1 MTVATET
8 SNLVDRVRATRQA
21 AQTLAISSTEARNLA
36 LGAIADALEAG
47 AERILAANALDLNVA
62 AEMVAAGE
70 LAAAAYAR
78 LKLDAPKVAGMA
90 AGVRDVMKLAD
101 PVNVTH
107 WKRELDTGLIL
118 ERRTCPLGVLG
129 VIFESRPDAVPQISA
144 LALKTGNGV
153 VLKGGKEAAHS
164 CQAIAD
170 VICSALASTGELP
183 AASVCLLTT
192 RAETQALLALDDLVD
207 LIVPRGSNAFVK
219 YVQDNTSIPVL
230 GHADGICH
238 MFVDASADLDR
249 AVALAVDSKVQYP
262 SACNTIET
270 LLIHANIAT
279 EFLPQVT
286 AAMRDRGVELRG
298 CDRAR
303 AIQPDLVTAT
313 AEDWATEYGELVLAV
328 KIVDAMDEAI
338 AHIQQYGSRHTE
350 AIATESAET
359 ARAFMNRV
367 DAAGVFHNASTRFAD
382 GFRYGFGA
390 EVGISTQQMPPR
402 GPVGVEGLVTYKYRL
417 TGTGHVVADYAGA
430 NAKAFLHRDL

>member
-1 MTVATET
+1 MTAATET
-8 SNLVDRVRATRQA
+8 LSLVERVRATRQA
-21 AQTLAISSTEARNLA
+21 AQMLAISSTETRNRA
-36 LGAIADALEAG
+36 LEAIADAIEAQ
-47 AERILAANALDLNVA
+47 AERILVANEIDLKVA
-62 AEMVAAGE
+62 AAMVEAGE
-70 LAAAAYAR
+70 LSAAAYAR

-90 AGVRDVMKLAD
+90 AGIRDVMKLAD

-107 WKRELDTGLIL
+107 WRRELDEGLIL

-153 VLKGGKEAAHS
+153 VLKGGKEATNS

-170 VICSALASTGELP
+170 AICTALEATGELP
-183 AASVCLLTT
+183 AESVCLLTT
-192 RAETQALLALDDLVD
+192 RAETQALLKLDGLVD

-238 MFVDASADLDR
+238 LYVDANADLAR

-262 SACNTIET
+262 SACNAIET
-270 LLIHANIAT
+270 LLIHADIAA
-279 EFLPQVT
+279 ECLPPVA
-286 AAMRDRGVELRG
+286 AAMSDRGVELRG
-298 CDRAR
+298 CDRSR
-303 AIQPDLVTAT
+303 AIQPDLIAAT
-313 AEDWATEYGELVLAV
+313 DADWATEYGDLVLAV
-328 KIVDAMDEAI
+328 KIVADMDEAI
-338 AHIQQYGSRHTE
+338 AHIQRYGSRHTE
-350 AIATESAET
+350 AIATEAEDT
-359 ARAFMNRV
+359 ARAFMDRV
-367 DAAGVFHNASTRFAD
+367 DAAGVFHKASTRFAD

-417 TGTGHVVADYAGA
+417 TGTGQIVADYAGA
-430 NAKAFLHRDL
+430 NAKPFLHRDL